1 MQLVIASK
9 DATYL
14 LCFFVFSWIFMEEKG
29 PFEDLN
35 WIIVWALLKVSF
47 IILKSEIVK
56 KIKYTD

>member
-1 MQLVIASK
+1 
-9 DATYL
+9 
-14 LCFFVFSWIFMEEKG
+14 MEEKG

-56 KIKYTD
+56 KVKYTD